1 MPDGNSEINN
11 HEHHH
16 ERDGV
21 RLTFR
26 VLIPIVLLGGGL
38 TLLALRIAG
47 WSIIFGLPMIT
58 FGVVFLIYTYDELA
72 SNVIRP
78 IPEKVVKCSVCE
90 KDTFKLY
97 SWQENKDAICLTC
110 RDDIEKGVKNTKKS

>member
-1 MPDGNSEINN
+1 MPKGNEYDGHE
-11 HEHHH
+11 EHHS
-16 ERDGV
+16 ENGV

-58 FGVVFLIYTYDELA
+58 FGVVFLVYTYDELV
-72 SNVIRP
+72 SNVVKP
-78 IPEKVVKCSVCE
+78 IPKKIVKCSVCGE
-90 KDTFKLY
+90 DTTKLY
-97 SWQENKDAICLTC
+97 PWQESKDAICPTC
-110 RDDIEKGVKNTKKS
+110 RVDIAKGIKKVNK